1 MEYRLRGKSYPFV
14 NSSDTLLSKVAIAMQ
29 HGMADWEDDARV
41 AYAVSSA
48 CPDVPLDI
56 VSYQPPNNFKM
67 TLDTLEIAAFMISL
81 NIVTLERTKIQSE
94 GDRVALGRKIKELKK
109 TLSDFEKGLN
119 SEQVKLIIGQIEI
132 TKTETGE
139 EVELNAPLDPD
150 LKSAEVDDD
159 AFDDKPLTLEQEAI
173 ARRYLKQQA
182 ESSKI
187 L

>member
-48 CPDVPLDI
+48 CPDVPTDI

-81 NIVTLERTKIQSE
+81 NIVTLERTKIQSD
-94 GDRVALGRKIKELKK
+94 GDKIALERKIKELKK
-109 TLSDFEKGLN
+109 TLFDFEKGLT
-119 SEQVKLIIGQIEI
+119 SDQVKLILGQIEI

-150 LKSAEVDDD
+150 LKSAEVDDED
-159 AFDDKPLTLEQEAI
+159 FDNEPLTHKQQIE
-173 ARRYLKQQA
+173 ARRLLRNAK
-182 ESSKI
+182 KFG
-187 L
+187 LV